1 MPRAVLQR
9 ARVLELVGVP
19 LSDAALE
26 EILSISKA
34 ELEAQEPE
42 TLTVSVTP
50 DRLDLLTEGGLGLH
64 LAGATDRAKGLPSA
78 RVVDGAAAAVAI
90 DVDPSVGAV
99 RPAISAVVVRAPV
112 DGALDEATLAEA
124 VRYQELLHATVG
136 RERRAASLG
145 IYPLERLSPPFRY
158 ALEPMRG
165 VRFVPLDGSEEVG
178 ADAFFRDHPQAARYG
193 SLGRSDDRCLTI
205 RDRQGTI
212 LSLPPIL
219 NSRNGGEARVGDREL
234 LLESTGARERPVRE
248 SLGLLLV
255 VFLSRGWGVAPVAIR
270 SGSTAVSDGRE
281 VFSPRA
287 VDLGSATLHALSG
300 TAYPSGEVE
309 RRLTR
314 VRLGPRPHPGGW
326 RVEVPPWRP
335 DLQTEVDLC
344 EDVILAQAIEPAD
357 GIVPPSAT
365 RGRRRRE
372 TVFRR
377 RVATDLLGLGFAAPY
392 TSLLVSDSAVRRV
405 EGAKPIRLANPPSAE
420 FAFVRDRLLL
430 SHLDVLARN
439 TRHGYPQQF
448 GEVGPVVVAEP
459 GAETGATTRYHAGTM
474 IARDVA
480 GFADAAAV
488 LDYLVRAVDIVTVR
502 EPCEIPGTIPGRAAR
517 VRVAGEAVAELGEV
531 HPAILA
537 AIGVPVPVA
546 WAELDLSRL
555 YPLLA
560 GPDTGL

>member
-1 MPRAVLQR
+1 MPQAILQR
-9 ARVLELVGVP
+9 DRVLELLGGP
-19 LSDAALE
+19 LSDSALE
-26 EILSISKA
+26 EILSVSKA
-34 ELEAQEPE
+34 ELDAQDRA
-42 TLTVSVTP
+42 TLTVSATP
-50 DRLDLLTEGGLGLH
+50 DRLDLLTEGGLALY
-64 LAGATDRAKGLPSA
+64 LAGATDRAKGLPPA
-78 RVVDGAAAAVAI
+78 RVVEDAAESLAI
-90 DVDPSVGAV
+90 DVDPSVRSV
-99 RPAISAVVVRAPV
+99 RPAISAVVVRAPT
-112 DGALDEATLAEA
+112 DRALDEATLAEA
-124 VRYQELLHATVG
+124 VRFQELLHATVG
-136 RERRAASLG
+136 RERRAASIG

-158 ALEPMRG
+158 ALEPTRG

-178 ADAFFRDHPQAARYG
+178 ADAFLRDHPYAARYG
-193 SLGRSDDRCLTI
+193 SLGRVDDRCLTI
-205 RDRQGTI
+205 RDDQGI
-212 LSLPPIL
+212 VLSLPPIL
-219 NSRNGGEARVGDREL
+219 NSRTAGEARVGDREL

-255 VFLSRGWGVAPVAIR
+255 VFLSRGWSVAPVAIR
-270 SGSTAVSDGRE
+270 SGSSRISDGRG

-287 VDLGSATLHALSG
+287 IDLASATLRTLSG
-300 TAYPSGEVE
+300 TSYPSGEVE
-309 RRLTR
+309 RRLAR

-344 EDVILAQAIEPAD
+344 EDVILAEAIVPAD
-357 GIVPPSAT
+357 GVVPPSTT
-365 RGRRRRE
+365 RGRRRPE

-377 RVATDLLGLGFAAPY
+377 GVAVDLLGLGFAAPY
-392 TSLLVSDSAVRRV
+392 TSVLVSESAVRRV
-405 EGAKPIRLANPPSAE
+405 AGATPIRLANPPSAE

-430 SHLDVLARN
+430 SHLEVLARN

-448 GEVGPVVVAEP
+448 GEVGPVVVPEP
-459 GAETGATTRYHAGTM
+459 GTESGATTRYHAGTM

-488 LDYLVRAVDIVTVR
+488 LDYLFRAVDVVTVR

-517 VRVAGEAVAELGEV
+517 VRVAGEAVAELGEI
-531 HPAILA
+531 HPAILT

-555 YPLLA
+555 YPLLV